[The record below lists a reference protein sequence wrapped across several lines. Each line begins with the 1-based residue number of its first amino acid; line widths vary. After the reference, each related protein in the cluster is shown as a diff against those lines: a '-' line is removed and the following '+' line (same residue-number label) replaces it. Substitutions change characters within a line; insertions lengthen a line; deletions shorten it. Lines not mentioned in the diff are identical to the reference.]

1 MGTITS
7 DRRWRTGL
15 LAMSC
20 ALLSACAGLA
30 TMPDGRTTSL
40 DEATVAERFARPI
53 STTGVAAM
61 PEYQAGLVCA
71 YTVRTHLDAGGVP
84 WTWTTRAVRD
94 RILVQKEGPYPEP
107 STLLIGADGELFDFN
122 VIDDMTGERQTA
134 ENYQARA
141 NAQMAANPG
150 ARIINTV
157 ELGLPHLQVSAA
169 GYGDVVSRV
178 LDSGGE
184 VWAQFIYAG
193 STTYRG
199 RPAVVLDLVRVMPTM
214 GNRPVVVGYTVMD
227 AATALPLV
235 STLRLGS
242 RYHLEQRGCDGAP
255 LTD

>member
-1 MGTITS
+1 MRTTTP
-7 DRRWRTGL
+7 DRRWRAGL
-15 LAMSC
+15 LAMSF
-20 ALLSACAGLA
+20 ALLSACASLA

-53 STTGVAAM
+53 STSGVAAM
-61 PEYQAGLVCA
+61 PEYQAGVVCS
-71 YTVRTHLDAGGVP
+71 YTLRTHLDAGGVP
-84 WTWTTRAVRD
+84 WTWTTRPVRD

-107 STLLIGADGELFDFN
+107 STLLIGPDGELFDFN
-122 VIDDMTGERQTA
+122 VVNDLTGERETA

-141 NAQMAANPG
+141 NAQIAANPG
-150 ARIINTV
+150 ARMINTL
-157 ELGLPHLQVSAA
+157 ELELPHLQVSAA
-169 GYGDVVSRV
+169 QYGDVVSRV
-178 LDSGGE
+178 FDSGDE

-199 RPAVVLDLVRVMPTM
+199 RPALVLDLVRMMPTM

-235 STLRLGS
+235 STIRLGS